1 MVLLQDWNIMEKMLL
16 MPSPKDHDGSQFF
29 KANSSPFIWFEEE
42 IAYNCDWM
50 WIEKEW
56 ERMDCVCGFLMTDWL
71 NGEGYS

>member
-16 MPSPKDHDGSQFF
+16 MPFPKDHDGSQFF

-50 WIEKEW
+50 WIEKEC
-56 ERMDCVCGFLMTDWL
+56 ERERASENGLCVWVFDNWL
-71 NGEGYS
+71 T